1 LRVLLRTLLD
11 VDDRF
16 EVVGEAENGLTG
28 VEVTIEQQPDVVVL
42 DLAMPEMDGLEAIP
56 HMRRGAPDA
65 RIVVLSGFEDKLMRD
80 RALKTGAARYVE
92 KGGDVF
98 DLLDILEAVTR
109 DPCDR
114 P

>member
-1 LRVLLRTLLD
+1 LRSLLD

-16 EVVGEAENGLTG
+16 EVVGEAENGATG

-56 HMRRGAPDA
+56 HMRRGAPET
-65 RIVVLSGFEDKLMRD
+65 RIVVLSGFDGALMREP
-80 RALKTGAARYVE
+80 ALKIGAVRYVE

-98 DLLDILEAVTR
+98 DLLDILEAASR
-109 DPCDR
+109 DPL
-114 P
+114 